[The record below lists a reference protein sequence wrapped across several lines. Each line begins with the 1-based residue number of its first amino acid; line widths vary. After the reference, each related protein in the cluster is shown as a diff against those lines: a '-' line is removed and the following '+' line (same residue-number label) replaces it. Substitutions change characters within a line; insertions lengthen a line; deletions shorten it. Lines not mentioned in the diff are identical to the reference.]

1 MRKELELALIMAR
14 TASPEELPR
23 LLGDLEEVR
32 ATALARLMA
41 PTQPQPPDMLLKVG
55 KAAERLG
62 VSQDYL
68 YRNHRRYPFTRREG
82 RSLLFSAQGIEQYIR
97 RKDSL
102 TSLRHNAM
110 LSSAR

>member
-1 MRKELELALIMAR
+1 MRNELELALIAAR
-14 TASPEELPR
+14 TAPSEELPR

-32 ATALARLMA
+32 ATALARLIA
-41 PTQPQPPDMLLKVG
+41 PAQPQSPDVLLKVG

-62 VSQDYL
+62 VSRDYL

-82 RSLLFSAQGIEQYIR
+82 RSLLFSANGIEQYIR

-102 TSLRHNAM
+102 TPIRQPAM
-110 LSSAR
+110 LASVR